1 LQLRAASAWLLR
13 MVTFLCELVFVFELV
28 LVARALLSWF
38 PLQPGSVMARISGLL
53 TTITE
58 PVLAPVR
65 RVLPR
70 AGMLDLSF
78 IVVLL
83 TLEIVVRRLILG
95 CTSV

>member
-1 LQLRAASAWLLR
+1 
-13 MVTFLCELVFVFELV
+13 MVTFLCELVFVFELA

-38 PLQPGSVMARISGLL
+38 PLQPGGVMARVSGFLA
-53 TTITE
+53 TITE

-78 IVVLL
+78 LVVLL

>member
-1 LQLRAASAWLLR
+1 
-13 MVTFLCELVFVFELV
+13 MVSVLCSLIFAFELA

-38 PLQPGSVMARISGLL
+38 PLQPGGVMARVSGFLA
-53 TTITE
+53 TVTE

-78 IVVLL
+78 VVVLL